1 MTEVFRIISDE
12 RAGPLPAAQIT
23 PDQLRDFRSYLRR
36 EGARLGLSLLGPHH
50 PDEGAICFGFDARVC
65 PLSLAAV
72 TRIFDNDE
80 AVISI
85 IEEAQFRGR
94 RVCVARDDDHPAITL
109 RVSDVPDCDAEQ
121 TVPDHAADGLLGAL
135 GIAPDREEIPRPN
148 RDGRLARI

>member
-23 PDQLRDFRSYLRR
+23 PDQLRDFRSYLSR
-36 EGARLGLSLLGPHH
+36 EGAALGLSLLGPHDS
-50 PDEGAICFGFDARVC
+50 DERAVCIGFEARVC
-65 PLSLAAV
+65 PLSLASV
-72 TRIFDNDE
+72 TRIFDHDE
-80 AVISI
+80 AVISV

-94 RVCVARDDDHPAITL
+94 RVRVERDDDHPAITL
-109 RVSDVPDCDAEQ
+109 RVSDVSDCDAEQ

-135 GIAPDREEIPRPN
+135 GLASDREEMRRPN